1 MTNGTTTL
9 SAAIPRSKS
18 PHGEEKQILP
28 SVSGNKASKSLSYII
43 WIYRSVIKYSPTIPL
58 LQPQKRIEREG
69 SFQEVEGA
77 GAGVVDDEFGDLIF
91 VAAVDV
97 DFDFAIA

>member
-1 MTNGTTTL
+1 MIRDIPQTSNFKAGFTGTCL
-9 SAAIPRSKS
+9 S
-18 PHGEEKQILP
+18 
-28 SVSGNKASKSLSYII
+28 
-43 WIYRSVIKYSPTIPL
+43 

-77 GAGVVDDEFGDLIF
+77 GAGVVDDEFGDLTF